1 MFDPQA
7 PQPPEMVVSLERLRE
22 RGLVLHRAA
31 RFAEAERIY
40 ADVLRRNPADLTAL
54 ICSAAALR
62 ELGRPDEAVAR
73 ARTAIAL
80 QPTVEAY
87 CHCGAA
93 LRDLGRLAEAIESFD
108 QAIAL
113 QPQSVEAHNN
123 RGIALQGL
131 QRTAE
136 ALASF
141 DRALALRPASAELHN
156 NRGNVLC
163 RLQRFREA
171 LASYEQAIALQPGS
185 AAVHNNRGLV
195 LQALRRYR
203 EAANSYQRA
212 LALQPDLA
220 EAHNNLGTALCELGR
235 HAEALASCRRALE
248 LQPAMRGVHG
258 NIGNAL
264 RELERPEE
272 ALVHYELALLEEPR
286 QADNLIRRANV
297 LFDLLLI
304 PQAIADY
311 ERAIELN
318 PGHAQAH
325 LNMSFCLM
333 LSGDLARGL
342 RSYESR
348 KQLQRAAEPAVAAP
362 EWAGEQEISGKT
374 LFVHADQ
381 GFGDTIQICRYAKLA
396 EARGARVVLAVQPQ
410 LRELLSGLSPTIR
423 VIVFGEPPG
432 RVDYRCALMS
442 LPFAFRTTLADI
454 PAAVPYL
461 RADPL
466 LAARWRQR
474 LGEAGFKVGIV
485 WQGSRIVRQG
495 SRERTD
501 SSRSIPLELFR
512 RLASV
517 TGVRLISLQ
526 KGDGLEQL
534 RAGAGNL
541 AVEDLGADFDTGT
554 FLDTAAVMANL
565 DLVVTCDTG
574 AAHLAGALGR
584 PTWIALK
591 HVPAWMWLLD
601 RVDSPWY
608 PSARLFRQPRRG
620 DWDGVFAAIH
630 QELASLARDAR

>member
-1 MFDPQA
+1 M
-7 PQPPEMVVSLERLRE
+7 SLETLRE
-22 RGLVLHRAA
+22 RGLALHRAG

-54 ICSAAALR
+54 IGSAAALR
-62 ELGRPDEAVAR
+62 ELGRPDEAVTR
-73 ARTAIAL
+73 ARTAIAM

-93 LRDLGRLAEAIESFD
+93 LRDLGRLAEAIASFD

-113 QPQSVEAHNN
+113 QPQCVEAHNS

-141 DRALALRPASAELHN
+141 DRALALRPGSAELHN
-156 NRGNVLC
+156 NRGNVLTH
-163 RLQRFREA
+163 LQRFREA
-171 LASYEQAIALQPGS
+171 LASYEQAVALQPGS
-185 AAVHNNRGLV
+185 AAVHNNRGLA
-195 LQALRRYR
+195 LQALHRYR
-203 EAANSYQRA
+203 EAADSYQRA

-220 EAHNNLGTALCELGR
+220 EAHNNLGTVLCELGQP
-235 HAEALASCRRALE
+235 AAALASCRRALE
-248 LQPAMRGVHG
+248 LQPGMRGVHG
-258 NIGNAL
+258 NLGNAL

-272 ALVHYELALLEEPR
+272 ALVHYELALREEPR
-286 QADNLIRRANV
+286 QADNLIRRANA
-297 LFDLLLI
+297 LFDLRLI

-311 ERAIELN
+311 QRAIELD
-318 PGHAQAH
+318 PRHAQAH

-342 RSYESR
+342 QSYESR
-348 KQLQRAAEPAVAAP
+348 KQFEPVPESPVAAP
-362 EWAGEQEISGKT
+362 EWTGEQEISGKT
-374 LFVHADQ
+374 LLVHADQ
-381 GFGDTIQICRYAKLA
+381 GFGDTIQFCRYAKLA

-410 LRELLSGLSPTIR
+410 LRALLSGLSPTIR
-423 VIVFGEPPG
+423 VVAAGEPPG

-442 LPFAFRTTLADI
+442 LPLAFRTTLAEV

-466 LAARWRQR
+466 LAAFWRQR
-474 LGEAGFKVGIV
+474 LGDAGFKVGIV
-485 WQGSRIVRQG
+485 WQGSRLVRQG

-501 SSRSIPLELFR
+501 SSRSIPLEMFR
-512 RLASV
+512 RLAVVS
-517 TGVRLISLQ
+517 GVRLISLQ

-534 RAGAGNL
+534 RHGDPD
-541 AVEDLGADFDTGT
+541 VEGLGQDFDIGT
-554 FLDTAAVMANL
+554 FVDSAAVMANL
-565 DLVVTCDTG
+565 DLIITCDTA

-591 HVPAWMWLLD
+591 YVPAWVWLLD
-601 RVDSPWY
+601 RRDSPWY
-608 PSARLFRQPRRG
+608 PTVRLFRQSRRG
-620 DWDGVFAAIH
+620 DWDGVFAAIQH
-630 QELASLARDAR
+630 ELASLASAAR